1 MQHDALPSVPI
12 GLELTPNAQ
21 PQPDRWRT
29 MVERRSIGRT
39 TISKSAL
46 LFFDARRGI
55 SACLVRN
62 ITNGGAG
69 IQLRDVNAL
78 PPDFE
83 LTFDS
88 FRTIRRCRVI
98 WRQGDVVG
106 VAFQN

>member
-1 MQHDALPSVPI
+1 
-12 GLELTPNAQ
+12 
-21 PQPDRWRT
+21 

-46 LFFDARRGI
+46 IFFDAPRSI
-55 SACLVRN
+55 FNCVVQN

-69 IQLRDVNAL
+69 IQLPDIRVL
-78 PPDFE
+78 PPSFE
-83 LTFDS
+83 LTFDN

-98 WRQGDVVG
+98 WRQDDLVG

>member
-1 MQHDALPSVPI
+1 
-12 GLELTPNAQ
+12 
-21 PQPDRWRT
+21 

-46 LFFDARRGI
+46 LFFDAPRGI
-55 SACLVRN
+55 FTCLVRN
-62 ITNGGAG
+62 ITNVGAG
-69 IQLRDVNAL
+69 IQLRDINVL

>member
-1 MQHDALPSVPI
+1 
-12 GLELTPNAQ
+12 
-21 PQPDRWRT
+21 
-29 MVERRSIGRT
+29 
-39 TISKSAL
+39 
-46 LFFDARRGI
+46 
-55 SACLVRN
+55 
-62 ITNGGAG
+62 
-69 IQLRDVNAL
+69 LRDINIL